1 MNIITVQFDENGNA
15 EVTIPK
21 SPTQGDNLTNRLVAQ
36 FDATITNIATVR
48 LHAILPNGQSMS
60 SFQFLIKDTSAEV
73 PTFYADLT
81 DYYTQYAGLL
91 KLSVSAQFDGVVQGY
106 DTVIVEDDLDALNA
120 LETKDETYAYVTRD
134 TWAVYNWN
142 GSAFVENELLIYDIP
157 VDFQKEFTIYID
169 EAVTSTGNVSI
180 PLDSYTQLLLM
191 INNTANRVSNVEDSY
206 ATKAQSIIIVESLPT
221 LTGGAYDGR
230 YFYLTTDNNVYK
242 IDNETAY
249 KVSNTTYLGTF
260 TTPQN
265 AVNYMVT
272 QMTTQ
277 LPSNKLYIASET
289 SGGVMLIMK
298 NNDGYFTVYLNN
310 IRYKY
315 DDAGVFEV
323 EEEYRY
329 NSTLDTYEF
338 KHQDGSWQTINESWI
353 KVKMTESVLKMQ
365 VVRIVELQ
373 GANNLASKAVLADI
387 QPNIDYDFGITRN
400 DISTNSFDTVIR
412 LGKLDNIATNDWAEN
427 DTLYLSDTIPGGITN
442 VAPAVKVIVGF
453 VRKAS
458 STPTATNG
466 SIYVVFKNLPR
477 IATQTSDGLMS
488 SEDKVKLDNLP
499 TGAEL
504 DAEFSNVQGEIDDL
518 KNNPDVSDIVQTYAD
533 LVIYDTSKLTEN
545 DIVEVLIDETRNSN
559 KTLYRWT
566 ESLGF
571 TYIGYSINYTQAE
584 KDKLNDLPNN
594 GSLNLLLNDKSSI
607 IKIANQIFD
616 PLCLYTNVGHWTIGG
631 ATSSLGT
638 SNKIKLTTT
647 TSSST
652 INYSNFSTLNVYQKV
667 VYGRIAFSVDSGT
680 ITNIALLV
688 NGVTVASIDNPT
700 AGTHYLEGVKKSTTI
715 TSMGTFGLQ
724 ITGTAGAVLTMINST
739 VLVPSLSTIQTPYNE
754 VDLTK
759 DEIASWVNGISST
772 ISGQYVNGTFNLDL
786 RTIINNKLS
795 KADSN
800 YKADKAT
807 TYKLIGGSAFALLI
821 GTSGNDGY
829 YEIID
834 TTSTT
839 YLQGSK
845 YSLSSSGVATKIG
858 IIYDTSIIPNLNAD
872 MLDNRHLSDMY
883 LYRSLKILDHA
894 VTNGEGHWGKIA
906 DITMPVANT
915 DRIITFIVTGGY
927 GDDYIGELFVR
938 VRNNNS
944 STELSTADSYAKWHT
959 LKETITFD
967 NNNIVLILDGLYAS
981 IWAKTSSRNHEG
993 ISFSVLSEID
1003 TSGNS
1008 AIGSWNLYSIAN
1020 PTLTDLSTISGTK
1033 KVSTVDTLT
1042 LSSESWVIP
1051 TLLNSWVA
1059 YDTDEVSFYKDCIGR
1074 IHLRGRVAGGSNSS
1088 ILLILPDGYRPS
1100 QYIELFASQN
1110 SNSNIARIG
1119 IFTDGTVRIYYDSFS
1134 TYISLGL
1141 IEFREA

>member
-60 SFQFLIKDTSAEV
+60 SFQFLIKDISAEV

-142 GSAFVENELLIYDIP
+142 GSAFVENELLTYDIP

-169 EAVTSTGNVSI
+169 EAVTSIGNVSI

-206 ATKAQSIIIVESLPT
+206 ATKAQSVIIVESLPT

-265 AVNYMVT
+265 AVNYMVA

-298 NNDGYFTVYLNN
+298 NNDGGFTVYLNN

-338 KHQDGSWQTINESWI
+338 KHQDGSWQTMNESWI

-365 VVRIVELQ
+365 VVRITELQ

-466 SIYVVFKNLPR
+466 SIYIVFKNLPR

-488 SEDKVKLDNLP
+488 SEDKIKLD
-499 TGAEL
+499 
-504 DAEFSNVQGEIDDL
+504 D
-518 KNNPDVSDIVQTYAD
+518 
-533 LVIYDTSKLTEN
+533 LTEPQTTN
-545 DIVEVLIDETRNSN
+545 V
-559 KTLYRWT
+559 
-566 ESLGF
+566 LGF
-571 TYIGYSINYTQAE
+571 KNGEMVRPEYTLTFSEDGWITINGTVTTFERVDIASFLNINVKTNTNYTTSFE
-584 KDKLNDLPNN
+584 VID
-594 GSLNLLLNDKSSI
+594 GTKSS
-607 IKIANQIFD
+607 ANFQLVGVSNTWVVFINIF
-616 PLCLYTNVGHWTIGG
+616 
-631 ATSSLGT
+631 
-638 SNKIKLTTT
+638 
-647 TSSST
+647 
-652 INYSNFSTLNVYQKV
+652 
-667 VYGRIAFSVDSGT
+667 SGT
-680 ITNIALLV
+680 NGYFTATMGTLIPTIWYLQVYAATYNNYKFRLWMNEGNIAL
-688 NGVTVASIDNPT
+688 NYNSYYQFSIPNLDINDQANIIKQISINSELPLNNFLLT
-700 AGTHYLEGVKKSTTI
+700 AGHTPLATWVDDDTASLTAVNSVKTICDSLGIKATFACI
-715 TSMGTFGLQ
+715 TSNLDNVTGMTEELLNLQ
-724 ITGTAGAVLTMINST
+724 KEGFHITNHSHSHGPWYTGTLFTLAEAEEDLITAILKLRENNFLDSNFFVYPGGSFNIAGI
-739 VLVPSLSTIQTPYNE
+739 P
-754 VDLTK
+754 D
-759 DEIASWVNGISST
+759 
-772 ISGQYVNGTFNLDL
+772 
-786 RTIINNKLS
+786 IINKWCIAGITPIGDYNHLYGDGRNFIHRLFITSSNALS
-795 KADSN
+795 
-800 YKADKAT
+800 Y
-807 TYKLIGGSAFALLI
+807 Y
-821 GTSGNDGY
+821 TS
-829 YEIID
+829 IID
-834 TTSTT
+834 TA
-839 YLQGSK
+839 Y
-845 YSLSSSGVATKIG
+845 
-858 IIYDTSIIPNLNAD
+858 
-872 MLDNRHLSDMY
+872 
-883 LYRSLKILDHA
+883 
-894 VTNGEGHWGKIA
+894 TNGDWIIFGTHSNNPSEFDAELVEDVLSYAISKGIEIKTLNEAYKQRKGNY
-906 DITMPVANT
+906 DI
-915 DRIITFIVTGGY
+915 Y
-927 GDDYIGELFVR
+927 ELF
-938 VRNNNS
+938 
-944 STELSTADSYAKWHT
+944 K
-959 LKETITFD
+959 
-967 NNNIVLILDGLYAS
+967 
-981 IWAKTSSRNHEG
+981 
-993 ISFSVLSEID
+993 
-1003 TSGNS
+1003 
-1008 AIGSWNLYSIAN
+1008 
-1020 PTLTDLSTISGTK
+1020 
-1033 KVSTVDTLT
+1033 
-1042 LSSESWVIP
+1042 
-1051 TLLNSWVA
+1051 
-1059 YDTDEVSFYKDCIGR
+1059 
-1074 IHLRGRVAGGSNSS
+1074 
-1088 ILLILPDGYRPS
+1088 
-1100 QYIELFASQN
+1100 
-1110 SNSNIARIG
+1110 
-1119 IFTDGTVRIYYDSFS
+1119 
-1134 TYISLGL
+1134 
-1141 IEFREA
+1141 